1 MELLFASGSDMAGNL
16 ARLRSQVELALAGRV
31 TAPFTYRDRN
41 FAEHVSTGIS
51 EIDLLAGGLPRGA
64 LTEIFGPDC
73 SGRTSLLFSAL
84 SMRTAHLEACALIDG
99 CDAFDPQSA
108 HAAGVDLKQLLWVR
122 CRNIQQTL
130 RATDLLLQ
138 SGGFGFIALDLSDA
152 SREVVRHVPLDAWFR
167 FRHAVED
174 TQTILVVLEQ
184 ESNAKTCASLVLRLE
199 GEPGRWATSSQ
210 APAVAKHDVK
220 ISRDVGDF
228 SRYSISREAFSRN
241 PFSQQAFS
249 QGAVSRHVV
258 SRHGLSNLLSGFD
271 VRAEVLR
278 SRVQPVVRTTFR
290 EGLAANASGRSGIFE
305 AHATWNY
312 QSGAWNELK
321 PK

>member
-1 MELLFASGSDMAGNL
+1 MAANF

-31 TAPFTYRDRN
+31 AAPFTYRDRN

-84 SMRTAHLEACALIDG
+84 SIRTAHLEACALIDG
-99 CDAFDPQSA
+99 CDAFDPHSA
-108 HAAGVDLKQLLWVR
+108 EAAGVDLKQLLWVR
-122 CRNIQQTL
+122 CKNIQQTL

-138 SGGFGFIALDLSDA
+138 SGGFGFIALDLSDV

-167 FRHAVED
+167 FRRAVED

-184 ESNAKTCASLVLRLE
+184 ESNAKTCASLVLHLE
-199 GEPGRWATSSQ
+199 GAAGRWAMSSQ
-210 APAVAKHDVK
+210 TKE
-220 ISRDVGDF
+220 ISRKTF
-228 SRYSISREAFSRN
+228 F
-241 PFSQQAFS
+241 
-249 QGAVSRHVV
+249 H
-258 SRHGLSNLLSGFD
+258 HGLSKLLSGFD

-278 SRVQPVVRTTFR
+278 SRVQPVLRTTFR
-290 EGLAANASGRSGIFE
+290 GGLAAANSSGRSGSFE
-305 AHATWNY
+305 THAPWNY
-312 QSGAWNELK
+312 SIGARSELK

>member
-1 MELLFASGSDMAGNL
+1 MAGNL

-99 CDAFDPQSA
+99 CDAFDPYSA
-108 HAAGVDLKQLLWVR
+108 EAAGVNLKQLLWVR

-138 SGGFGFIALDLSDA
+138 SGGFGFIALDLSDV

-167 FRHAVED
+167 FRRAVED

-199 GEPGRWATSSQ
+199 GEPAQWATTLQ
-210 APAVAKHDVK
+210 TQTVANRAVDFFQ
-220 ISRDVGDF
+220 RPF
-228 SRYSISREAFSRN
+228 SR
-241 PFSQQAFS
+241 
-249 QGAVSRHVV
+249 
-258 SRHGLSNLLSGFD
+258 LLRGFD
-271 VRAEVLR
+271 VRAEILR

-290 EGLAANASGRSGIFE
+290 EGLAAASTSGKLGKFE
-305 AHATWNY
+305 THTTWNY
-312 QSGAWNELK
+312 ASDTQNELK

>member
-1 MELLFASGSDMAGNL
+1 MAGNL
-16 ARLRSQVELALAGRV
+16 ARLRSQVELALAWRV

-84 SMRTAHLEACALIDG
+84 SVRTAHLEACALIDG
-99 CDAFDPQSA
+99 CDAFDPHSA
-108 HAAGVDLKQLLWVR
+108 EAAGVDLKQLLWVR

-138 SGGFGFIALDLSDA
+138 SGGFGFIALDLSDV

-167 FRHAVED
+167 FRRAVED

-184 ESNAKTCASLVLRLE
+184 ESNAKTCASLVLRLQ
-199 GEPGRWATSSQ
+199 GEPGDWATTLR
-210 APAVAKHDVK
+210 ALAGKRDAE
-220 ISRDVGDF
+220 ISRNI
-228 SRYSISREAFSRN
+228 IS
-241 PFSQQAFS
+241 
-249 QGAVSRHVV
+249 H
-258 SRHGLSNLLSGFD
+258 HGLSKLLSGFD

-290 EGLAANASGRSGIFE
+290 EGLAAVNASGRSGIFE
-305 AHATWNY
+305 THATWNY
-312 QSGAWNELK
+312 FSGIEDELK

>member
-1 MELLFASGSDMAGNL
+1 MAGNL

-31 TAPFTYRDRN
+31 PAPFTYRDRN

-84 SMRTAHLEACALIDG
+84 SIRTAHLEACALIDG
-99 CDAFDPQSA
+99 CDAFDPHSA
-108 HAAGVDLKQLLWVR
+108 EAAGVDLKQLLWVR

-138 SGGFGFIALDLSDA
+138 SGGFGFIALDLSDV

-167 FRHAVED
+167 FRRAVED

-184 ESNAKTCASLVLRLE
+184 ESNAKTCASLVLHLE
-199 GEPGRWATSSQ
+199 GEAGRWMGSSQ
-210 APAVAKHDVK
+210 AQK
-220 ISRDVGDF
+220 IPNLV
-228 SRYSISREAFSRN
+228 
-241 PFSQQAFS
+241 SQ
-249 QGAVSRHVV
+249 
-258 SRHGLSNLLSGFD
+258 LLRGFD

-290 EGLAANASGRSGIFE
+290 DGLAAASASGRSGIFE
-305 AHATWNY
+305 AHVTWNY
-312 QSGAWNELK
+312 LNGARDELK

>member
-1 MELLFASGSDMAGNL
+1 
-16 ARLRSQVELALAGRV
+16 LRSQVELALAGRV
-31 TAPFTYRDRN
+31 TTPFTYQDRN

-84 SMRTAHLEACALIDG
+84 SMRTAHAEACALIDG
-99 CDAFDPQSA
+99 CDAFDPHSA
-108 HAAGVDLKQLLWVR
+108 EAAGVNLKQLLWVR

-138 SGGFGFIALDLSDA
+138 SGGFGFIALDLSDV

-167 FRHAVED
+167 FRRAVED

-199 GEPGRWATSSQ
+199 SEPARWATTFQ
-210 APAVAKHDVK
+210 TQELAHHHAA
-220 ISRDVGDF
+220 
-228 SRYSISREAFSRN
+228 EFSRN
-241 PFSQQAFS
+241 PFSQYAFS
-249 QGAVSRHVV
+249 R
-258 SRHGLSNLLSGFD
+258 LLSGFD
-271 VRAEVLR
+271 VRAELLR
-278 SRVQPVVRTTFR
+278 SRVQPVIRTTFR
-290 EGLAANASGRSGIFE
+290 EGLAVANASGRSGMFE
-305 AHATWNY
+305 IHAPWNY
-312 QSGAWNELK
+312 LSGAQNELK

>member
-1 MELLFASGSDMAGNL
+1 MAGNL

-99 CDAFDPQSA
+99 CDAFDPHSA
-108 HAAGVDLKQLLWVR
+108 EAAGVDLKQLLWVR

-138 SGGFGFIALDLSDA
+138 SGGFGFIALDLSDV

-167 FRHAVED
+167 FRRAVED

-210 APAVAKHDVK
+210 TPE
-220 ISRDVGDF
+220 ISR
-228 SRYSISREAFSRN
+228 N
-241 PFSQQAFS
+241 TL
-249 QGAVSRHVV
+249 
-258 SRHGLSNLLSGFD
+258 SRHGLSQLLSGFD

-290 EGLAANASGRSGIFE
+290 EGLAAASASGRSRIFE
-305 AHATWNY
+305 THATWNY
-312 QSGAWNELK
+312 FSDARDELK

>member
-1 MELLFASGSDMAGNL
+1 MAANF

-31 TAPFTYRDRN
+31 AAPFTYRDRN

-84 SMRTAHLEACALIDG
+84 SIRTAHLEACALIDG
-99 CDAFDPQSA
+99 CDAFDPHSA
-108 HAAGVDLKQLLWVR
+108 EAAGVDLKQLLWVR
-122 CRNIQQTL
+122 CKNIQQTL

-138 SGGFGFIALDLSDA
+138 SGGFGFIALDLSDV

-167 FRHAVED
+167 FRRAVED

-184 ESNAKTCASLVLRLE
+184 ESNAKTCASLVLHLE
-199 GEPGRWATSSQ
+199 GEAGRWATSSQ
-210 APAVAKHDVK
+210 ARE
-220 ISRDVGDF
+220 ISR
-228 SRYSISREAFSRN
+228 N
-241 PFSQQAFS
+241 TLSQ
-249 QGAVSRHVV
+249 
-258 SRHGLSNLLSGFD
+258 LLRGFD

-278 SRVQPVVRTTFR
+278 SRVQPVLQTTFR
-290 EGLAANASGRSGIFE
+290 GGLAAANSSGRSRNFE
-305 AHATWNY
+305 THAPWNY
-312 QSGAWNELK
+312 SIGARSELK

>member
-1 MELLFASGSDMAGNL
+1 MAANF

-31 TAPFTYRDRN
+31 AAPFTYRDRN

-99 CDAFDPQSA
+99 CDAFDPHSA
-108 HAAGVDLKQLLWVR
+108 EAAGVDLKQLLWVR
-122 CRNIQQTL
+122 CKNIQQTL

-138 SGGFGFIALDLSDA
+138 SGGFGFIALDLSDV

-167 FRHAVED
+167 FRRAVED

-184 ESNAKTCASLVLRLE
+184 ESNAKTCASLVLHLE
-199 GEPGRWATSSQ
+199 GEAGRWATNSQ
-210 APAVAKHDVK
+210 ARE
-220 ISRDVGDF
+220 ISG
-228 SRYSISREAFSRN
+228 N
-241 PFSQQAFS
+241 TL
-249 QGAVSRHVV
+249 SRH
-258 SRHGLSNLLSGFD
+258 SLSQLLSGFD

-290 EGLAANASGRSGIFE
+290 DGLAAANTSGRSGIFE
-305 AHATWNY
+305 THAPWNY
-312 QSGAWNELK
+312 SIGARSELK

>member
-1 MELLFASGSDMAGNL
+1 MAGNL

-31 TAPFTYRDRN
+31 AAPFTYRDRN

-99 CDAFDPQSA
+99 CDAFDPHSA
-108 HAAGVDLKQLLWVR
+108 EAAGVDLKQLLWVR
-122 CRNIQQTL
+122 CKNIQQTL

-138 SGGFGFIALDLSDA
+138 SGGFGFIALDLSDV

-167 FRHAVED
+167 FRRAVED

-199 GEPGRWATSSQ
+199 GEAGRWASSQ
-210 APAVAKHDVK
+210 K
-220 ISRDVGDF
+220 ISR
-228 SRYSISREAFSRN
+228 N
-241 PFSQQAFS
+241 TL
-249 QGAVSRHVV
+249 SRH
-258 SRHGLSNLLSGFD
+258 SLSQLLQGFD

-290 EGLAANASGRSGIFE
+290 DGLAAANTSGRSGIFE
-305 AHATWNY
+305 THAPWNY
-312 QSGAWNELK
+312 SIGARSELK

>member
-1 MELLFASGSDMAGNL
+1 MAGNL

-99 CDAFDPQSA
+99 CDAFDPYSA
-108 HAAGVDLKQLLWVR
+108 EAAGVNLKQLLWVR

-138 SGGFGFIALDLSDA
+138 SGGFGFIALDLSDV

-167 FRHAVED
+167 FRRAVED

-184 ESNAKTCASLVLRLE
+184 ESNAKTCASLVLRLK
-199 GEPGRWATSSQ
+199 GEPAQWATTLQ
-210 APAVAKHDVK
+210 TQTVANRAVDFFQ
-220 ISRDVGDF
+220 RPF
-228 SRYSISREAFSRN
+228 SR
-241 PFSQQAFS
+241 
-249 QGAVSRHVV
+249 
-258 SRHGLSNLLSGFD
+258 LLRGFD
-271 VRAEVLR
+271 VRAEILR

-290 EGLAANASGRSGIFE
+290 EGLAAASASGKLGKFE
-305 AHATWNY
+305 THTTWNY
-312 QSGAWNELK
+312 ASNTQNELK

>member
-1 MELLFASGSDMAGNL
+1 MAGNL

-64 LTEIFGPDC
+64 LTEILGPDC

-99 CDAFDPQSA
+99 CDAFDPYSA
-108 HAAGVDLKQLLWVR
+108 EAAGVNLKQLLWVR

-138 SGGFGFIALDLSDA
+138 SGGFGFIALDLSDV

-167 FRHAVED
+167 FRRAVED

-184 ESNAKTCASLVLRLE
+184 ESNAKTCASLVLRLK
-199 GEPGRWATSSQ
+199 GEPAQWATTLQ
-210 APAVAKHDVK
+210 TQTVANRAVDFFQ
-220 ISRDVGDF
+220 RPF
-228 SRYSISREAFSRN
+228 SR
-241 PFSQQAFS
+241 
-249 QGAVSRHVV
+249 
-258 SRHGLSNLLSGFD
+258 LLRGFD
-271 VRAEVLR
+271 VRAEILR

-290 EGLAANASGRSGIFE
+290 EGLAAASTSGKLGKFE
-305 AHATWNY
+305 THTTWNY
-312 QSGAWNELK
+312 ASDTQNELK

>member
-1 MELLFASGSDMAGNL
+1 MAGNL
-16 ARLRSQVELALAGRV
+16 SRLRSQVELALAGRV

-99 CDAFDPQSA
+99 CDAFDPHSA
-108 HAAGVDLKQLLWVR
+108 EAAGVDLKQLLWVR

-138 SGGFGFIALDLSDA
+138 SGGFGFIALDLSDV

-167 FRHAVED
+167 FRRAVED

-199 GEPGRWATSSQ
+199 GEPARWATTLQ
-210 APAVAKHDVK
+210 TQAVANRAVDFFQ
-220 ISRDVGDF
+220 RPF
-228 SRYSISREAFSRN
+228 SR
-241 PFSQQAFS
+241 
-249 QGAVSRHVV
+249 
-258 SRHGLSNLLSGFD
+258 LLRGFD
-271 VRAEVLR
+271 VRAEILR

-290 EGLAANASGRSGIFE
+290 EGLAAASASGKLGKFE
-305 AHATWNY
+305 THATWNY
-312 QSGAWNELK
+312 VSDTQNELK

>member
-1 MELLFASGSDMAGNL
+1 MAGNL

-31 TAPFTYRDRN
+31 ASPFTYRDRN

-51 EIDLLAGGLPRGA
+51 EIDLLARGLPRGA

-99 CDAFDPQSA
+99 CDAFDPHSA
-108 HAAGVDLKQLLWVR
+108 EAAGVDLKQLLWVR
-122 CRNIQQTL
+122 CKNIQQTL

-138 SGGFGFIALDLSDA
+138 SGGFGFIALDLSDV

-167 FRHAVED
+167 FRRAVED

-199 GEPGRWATSSQ
+199 GETGRWAENSRQ
-210 APAVAKHDVK
+210 V
-220 ISRDVGDF
+220 ISHH
-228 SRYSISREAFSRN
+228 
-241 PFSQQAFS
+241 
-249 QGAVSRHVV
+249 AVSR
-258 SRHGLSNLLSGFD
+258 LLSGFD

-278 SRVQPVVRTTFR
+278 SRVQPVLRTTFR
-290 EGLAANASGRSGIFE
+290 DGLAAANVSGRSGNFE
-305 AHATWNY
+305 TYAPWNY
-312 QSGAWNELK
+312 SIGARGELK

>member
-1 MELLFASGSDMAGNL
+1 MAANF

-31 TAPFTYRDRN
+31 AAPFTYRDRN

-99 CDAFDPQSA
+99 CDAFDPHSA
-108 HAAGVDLKQLLWVR
+108 EAAGVDLKQLLWVR
-122 CRNIQQTL
+122 CKNIQQTL

-138 SGGFGFIALDLSDA
+138 SGGFGFIALDLSDV

-167 FRHAVED
+167 FRRAVED

-199 GEPGRWATSSQ
+199 GEPGRWA
-210 APAVAKHDVK
+210 KN
-220 ISRDVGDF
+220 
-228 SRYSISREAFSRN
+228 SREAISY
-241 PFSQQAFS
+241 
-249 QGAVSRHVV
+249 
-258 SRHGLSNLLSGFD
+258 HGLSRLLSGFD

-278 SRVQPVVRTTFR
+278 SRVQPVVRTAFR
-290 EGLAANASGRSGIFE
+290 DGLAAANSSGRSGIFE
-305 AHATWNY
+305 THAPWNY
-312 QSGAWNELK
+312 SIGARSELK

>member
-1 MELLFASGSDMAGNL
+1 MAANF

-31 TAPFTYRDRN
+31 AAPFTYRDRN

-99 CDAFDPQSA
+99 CDAFDPHSA
-108 HAAGVDLKQLLWVR
+108 EAAGVDLKQLLWVR
-122 CRNIQQTL
+122 CKNIQQTL

-138 SGGFGFIALDLSDA
+138 SGGFGFIALDLSDV

-167 FRHAVED
+167 FRRAVED

-199 GEPGRWATSSQ
+199 GEAGRWTENSRQ
-210 APAVAKHDVK
+210 V
-220 ISRDVGDF
+220 IS
-228 SRYSISREAFSRN
+228 N
-241 PFSQQAFS
+241 H
-249 QGAVSRHVV
+249 AVSK
-258 SRHGLSNLLSGFD
+258 LLSGFD

-290 EGLAANASGRSGIFE
+290 DGLATANSSGRSGNFE
-305 AHATWNY
+305 THAPWNY
-312 QSGAWNELK
+312 SIGARSELK

>member
-1 MELLFASGSDMAGNL
+1 MAGNL
-16 ARLRSQVELALAGRV
+16 AHVRSQVELALAGRV
-31 TAPFTYRDRN
+31 AAPFTYRDRN

-64 LTEIFGPDC
+64 MTEIFGPDC

-99 CDAFDPQSA
+99 CDAFDPHSA

-138 SGGFGFIALDLSDA
+138 SGGFGFIALDLSDV

-167 FRHAVED
+167 FRRAVED

-184 ESNAKTCASLVLRLE
+184 ESNAKTCASLVLHLE
-199 GEPGRWATSSQ
+199 GEAGRWMTNSR
-210 APAVAKHDVK
+210 APAV
-220 ISRDVGDF
+220 
-228 SRYSISREAFSRN
+228 
-241 PFSQQAFS
+241 SQ
-249 QGAVSRHVV
+249 
-258 SRHGLSNLLSGFD
+258 LLRGFD

-290 EGLAANASGRSGIFE
+290 DGLAAASASGRSGIFE
-305 AHATWNY
+305 ARSPWNY
-312 QSGAWNELK
+312 LSGARDELK
-321 PK
+321 LK

>member
-1 MELLFASGSDMAGNL
+1 MAANFAH
-16 ARLRSQVELALAGRV
+16 LRSQVELALAGRV
-31 TAPFTYRDRN
+31 AAPFTYRDRN

-99 CDAFDPQSA
+99 CDAFDPHSA
-108 HAAGVDLKQLLWVR
+108 EAAGVDLKQLLWVR
-122 CRNIQQTL
+122 CKNIQQTL

-138 SGGFGFIALDLSDA
+138 SGGFGFIALDLSDV

-167 FRHAVED
+167 FRRAVED

-184 ESNAKTCASLVLRLE
+184 ESNAKTCASLVLHLE

-210 APAVAKHDVK
+210 ARE
-220 ISRDVGDF
+220 ISG
-228 SRYSISREAFSRN
+228 N
-241 PFSQQAFS
+241 TLSQ
-249 QGAVSRHVV
+249 
-258 SRHGLSNLLSGFD
+258 LLRGFD

-290 EGLAANASGRSGIFE
+290 DGLAAASFSGRSGNFE
-305 AHATWNY
+305 THAPWNY
-312 QSGAWNELK
+312 SIGARSELK

>member
-1 MELLFASGSDMAGNL
+1 MAANF

-99 CDAFDPQSA
+99 CDAFDPHSA
-108 HAAGVDLKQLLWVR
+108 EAAGVDLKQLLWVR
-122 CRNIQQTL
+122 CKNIQQTL

-138 SGGFGFIALDLSDA
+138 SGGFGF
-152 SREVVRHVPLDAWFR
+152 RR
-167 FRHAVED
+167 AVED

-199 GEPGRWATSSQ
+199 GEPGRWATNSQ
-210 APAVAKHDVK
+210 ARE
-220 ISRDVGDF
+220 ISR
-228 SRYSISREAFSRN
+228 N
-241 PFSQQAFS
+241 TLSQ
-249 QGAVSRHVV
+249 
-258 SRHGLSNLLSGFD
+258 LLNGFD

-278 SRVQPVVRTTFR
+278 SRVQPVLRTTFR
-290 EGLAANASGRSGIFE
+290 GGLAAANSSGRSRIFE
-305 AHATWNY
+305 TYAPWNY
-312 QSGAWNELK
+312 SIGARSELK

>member
-1 MELLFASGSDMAGNL
+1 MAGNL

-64 LTEIFGPDC
+64 LTEILGPDC

-99 CDAFDPQSA
+99 CDAFDPYSA
-108 HAAGVDLKQLLWVR
+108 EAAGVNLKQLLWVR

-138 SGGFGFIALDLSDA
+138 SGGFGFIALDLSDV

-167 FRHAVED
+167 FRRAVED

-199 GEPGRWATSSQ
+199 GEPAQWATTLQ
-210 APAVAKHDVK
+210 TQTVANHAVDFFQ
-220 ISRDVGDF
+220 RPF
-228 SRYSISREAFSRN
+228 SR
-241 PFSQQAFS
+241 
-249 QGAVSRHVV
+249 
-258 SRHGLSNLLSGFD
+258 LLRGFD
-271 VRAEVLR
+271 VRAEILR

-290 EGLAANASGRSGIFE
+290 EGLAAASTSGKLGKFE
-305 AHATWNY
+305 THTTWNY
-312 QSGAWNELK
+312 ASDTQNELK